1 MGNGVVWYNTTMKS
15 WGYSLVLSMLRSLI
29 YVKRSFLWL
38 GKWMGIIISPVFR
51 LLGRRIVFPIF
62 SSFVRFSK
70 RRSRMK
76 ERYGAFKGMVRG
88 KGIAYLQIVMVV
100 GFVGLF
106 FGETQVF
113 AGEPVAQ
120 NSPLARVASY
130 NPYNEAEFGEI
141 VQEGEGLGGYTPLA
155 GGRLI
160 IAPFGTIGVNS
171 TDISSAS
178 KGDRK
183 KIISHVVEKGDTLGS
198 IAQRYSI
205 SLNTLLWENGFTART
220 TLSIGDVV
228 RILPFD
234 GVTYKVTKGDTVAG
248 IAKKFGIEGAKIAEA
263 NSIDNSQVFVGEILF
278 IPDAKPLT
286 TAIAKKPTN
295 GTKPS
300 SGGTVVTPPVS
311 VARPNDAGTRLL
323 WPTSGRV
330 ITQYYGGKHTGV
342 DIDGDYDSP
351 IYASE
356 DGVVVKSEWNANG
369 YGYYVVIDHGGGMQT
384 LYAHTSKRFVE
395 AGEQVTRGQVIAMVG
410 TTGRSTGTHLHY
422 EVRINNKRFNPLSY
436 TR

>member
-1 MGNGVVWYNTTMKS
+1 MKS
-15 WGYSLVLSMLRSLI
+15 WGYSFILSLLRSLI
-29 YVKRSFLWL
+29 YVKRGFLWL
-38 GKWMGIIISPVFR
+38 GEGLSIIISPVFR
-51 LLGRRIVFPIF
+51 LVGRRIIFPIYA
-62 SSFVRFSK
+62 SFVRFSK

-88 KGIAYLQIVMVV
+88 KGTGYLHVVLVV
-100 GFVGLF
+100 GTLGLFVG
-106 FGETQVF
+106 ESAVF

-120 NSPLARVASY
+120 NSPLALVASY
-130 NPYNEAEFGEI
+130 NPYDEAEFGEI

-171 TDISSAS
+171 SDVASAGS
-178 KGDRK
+178 GDRK
-183 KIISHVVEKGDTLGS
+183 KIISHVVEKGETLGS
-198 IAQRYSI
+198 IAQKYNI
-205 SLNTLLWENGFTART
+205 SLNTILWENGLTARS
-220 TLSIGDVV
+220 TLSIGDVI

-234 GVTYKVTKGDTVAG
+234 GVTYKVAKGDTVAG
-248 IAKKFGIEGAKIAEA
+248 IARKFGSETGKIAEA
-263 NSIDNSQVFVGEILF
+263 NNIDNAQVFVGEILF
-278 IPDAKPLT
+278 IPDAKPLA
-286 TAIAKKPTN
+286 TAVAKKPTTT
-295 GTKPS
+295 TKPS
-300 SGGTVVTPPVS
+300 GGSAVVTPPVS

-330 ITQYYGGKHTGV
+330 ITQYYGGKHTGIDV
-342 DIDGDYDSP
+342 DGHYDSP

-356 DGVVVKSEWNANG
+356 DGVVVKSEWNSNG
-369 YGYYVVIDHGGGMQT
+369 YGYYIVIDHGGGMQT